1 LLDRFFVLPKN
12 LKLAFILFTAYNK
25 SDLNFEGEKMA
36 TQHIENKLKL
46 LPDLPGC
53 YLMKDI
59 NSKIIYVGKA
69 KNLKNRVR
77 SYFKSSHEGKT
88 ARLVSEIRDF
98 ETIVTSTDK
107 EAFLLEITLIQKHKP
122 YYNIKLKRGTG
133 YPYIKITNE
142 RDPQLKIVSQIKR
155 DGGYYF
161 GPYPN
166 VYAAEETMQLLQKV
180 YPLRRCNG
188 YQKRPCLY
196 YHMGQCL
203 GACFKEVPVEAYQKQ
218 IRKIKSFLNGNVGFI
233 KQELKKKMEQAAQK
247 LEFERAAEIR
257 DQIHYV
263 EMTVEKQKIISNDR
277 TPRDLFNFYLNKGW
291 ISIQVFYI
299 RQARLMK
306 REKRL
311 FPCIDTPQAE
321 LESFILQF
329 YNQKNKVKPKEIL
342 VPAGIDRAVLSSI
355 LSLPVKTPRRGQKRE
370 LMQLAQKNAR
380 LILEE
385 KFRLLELDNRKTIGA
400 VNEILH
406 ALGLKN
412 GHRIEAFDHSH
423 LQGTDLV
430 SAMVCFVDGRPQ
442 KSAYRKY
449 RLKTVD
455 HADEAASTQ
464 EVIRRRYTR
473 LLKEHGQLPDL
484 ILMDGAEIQIAAAE
498 DVLVNELNLHI
509 PVAGMVKNEHHRTA
523 DLMNSTFQK
532 VQLSPKSEGF
542 YLLQRIQD
550 EVHRFVITYHRQT
563 HSKNSLA
570 SRLDLIPGV
579 GPKTRIKLL
588 RKYGSL
594 KKIANASPKEL
605 QALGI
610 SAKVAQTI
618 KISLQ
623 SLQ

>member
-1 LLDRFFVLPKN
+1 
-12 LKLAFILFTAYNK
+12 
-25 SDLNFEGEKMA
+25 MA

-53 YLMKDI
+53 YMMKDI

-88 ARLVSEIRDF
+88 AKLVSEIRDF
-98 ETIVTSTDK
+98 ETIITSTDK

-133 YPYIKITNE
+133 YPYIKITHE
-142 RDPQLKIVSQIKR
+142 KDPQLKIVSQVKK

-166 VYAAEETMQLLQKV
+166 VYAATETLQLLQKV

-203 GACFKEVPVEAYQKQ
+203 GACFKEVPQSEYEKQ
-218 IRKIKSFLNGNVGFI
+218 IKKIKSFLNGNVSKI
-233 KQELKKKMEQAAQK
+233 KKELEQKMETASEN

-263 EMTVEKQKIISNDR
+263 EMTVEKQKIISNDN
-277 TPRDLFNFYLNKGW
+277 TPRDLFAFYMNKGW
-291 ISIQVFYI
+291 LSLQIFSI

-311 FPCIDTPQAE
+311 FPCIDTPEAE

-329 YNQKNKVKPKEIL
+329 YNQKNRILPKEIL
-342 VPAGIDRAVLSSI
+342 VPSGMDKETLSEILGI
-355 LSLPVKTPRRGQKRE
+355 PVKTPQRGQKRDLLE
-370 LMQLAQKNAR
+370 MAQKNAK
-380 LILEE
+380 LVLEE
-385 KFRLLELDNRKTIGA
+385 KFRLLELDERKTTGA
-400 VNEILH
+400 MNEITD
-406 ALGLKN
+406 ALGLPN

-423 LQGTDLV
+423 LQGEDLV
-430 SAMVCFVDGRPQ
+430 SAMVCFIDGKPE
-442 KSAYRKY
+442 KTEYRKY
-449 RLKTVD
+449 KLKNVD
-455 HADEAASTQ
+455 HADEAASTR
-464 EVIRRRYTR
+464 EVIYRRYSR
-473 LLKEHGQLPDL
+473 LLKEKANLPDL
-484 ILMDGAEIQIAAAE
+484 ILMDGASIQINAAVDE
-498 DVLVNELNLHI
+498 GY
-509 PVAGMVKNEHHRTA
+509 VAGGGTALVDVEKAINDLKA
-523 DLMNSTFQK
+523 DLMMENDEK
-532 VQLSPKSEGF
+532 IGLDPKSEGF

-550 EVHRFVITYHRQT
+550 EVHRFAITFHRQVR
-563 HSKNSLA
+563 SKNSLA
-570 SRLDLIPGV
+570 SRLERIQGV

-588 RKYGSL
+588 RNYGSL
-594 KKIANASPKEL
+594 KNISAASVEDL
-605 QALGI
+605 ESLGI
-610 SAKVAQTI
+610 SKKVAQTI
-618 KISLQ
+618 KLSLKNQ
-623 SLQ
+623 S